1 MDGMGHGGFARG
13 QTKDLR
19 KGLKT
24 REGRAKLTSF
34 KQLPAPL
41 LTPFSQT
48 QVCPAC
54 ASHVSHPIHFAWGGL
69 VSSFS
74 RHRREN
80 IVLVKD
86 YLRKCILHSC
96 DKRSRLWQT
105 SPSRECI
112 SFVQKC
118 PSPRA
123 EAFSIMFQTSYTLPC
138 INCLALCS
146 SSFFTDIE

>member
-54 ASHVSHPIHFAWGGL
+54 ASYAPPPHPFRLRSSQSSL

-86 YLRKCILHSC
+86 YLRTCAFLRRT
-96 DKRSRLWQT
+96 RSLVT
-105 SPSRECI
+105 N
-112 SFVQKC
+112 
-118 PSPRA
+118 
-123 EAFSIMFQTSYTLPC
+123 FSI
-138 INCLALCS
+138 A
-146 SSFFTDIE
+146 

>member
-1 MDGMGHGGFARG
+1 MDGIGHGGFARG

-86 YLRKCILHSC
+86 YLRKCAFLRRT
-96 DKRSRLWQT
+96 RSLAT
-105 SPSRECI
+105 NFLI
-112 SFVQKC
+112 SWMYIIYLKMPQ
-118 PSPRA
+118 PMMA
-123 EAFSIMFQTSYTLPC
+123 EAFPIMLQTDYTLPC
-138 INCLALCS
+138 ISCLALYS

>member
-41 LTPFSQT
+41 LSQT

-54 ASHVSHPIHFAWGGL
+54 ASHVSHPIHFA
-69 VSSFS
+69 
-74 RHRREN
+74 
-80 IVLVKD
+80 
-86 YLRKCILHSC
+86 
-96 DKRSRLWQT
+96 
-105 SPSRECI
+105 
-112 SFVQKC
+112 
-118 PSPRA
+118 
-123 EAFSIMFQTSYTLPC
+123 
-138 INCLALCS
+138 
-146 SSFFTDIE
+146 

>member
-86 YLRKCILHSC
+86 HNKNTPDHVICESWGIFHYVPNQLY
-96 DKRSRLWQT
+96 
-105 SPSRECI
+105 
-112 SFVQKC
+112 F
-118 PSPRA
+118 
-123 EAFSIMFQTSYTLPC
+123 TLY
-138 INCLALCS
+138 
-146 SSFFTDIE
+146 

>member
-13 QTKDLR
+13 LSKDLR

-54 ASHVSHPIHFAWGGL
+54 ASHVSHPIHFA
-69 VSSFS
+69 
-74 RHRREN
+74 
-80 IVLVKD
+80 
-86 YLRKCILHSC
+86 
-96 DKRSRLWQT
+96 
-105 SPSRECI
+105 
-112 SFVQKC
+112 
-118 PSPRA
+118 
-123 EAFSIMFQTSYTLPC
+123 
-138 INCLALCS
+138 
-146 SSFFTDIE
+146 

>member
-1 MDGMGHGGFARG
+1 MDWMGHGGFARG

-24 REGRAKLTSF
+24 REGRAKLTQTVARPSLNALFSNPSLSSLRIPCVPSNSF
-34 KQLPAPL
+34 RLR
-41 LTPFSQT
+41 
-48 QVCPAC
+48 
-54 ASHVSHPIHFAWGGL
+54 GGL

-86 YLRKCILHSC
+86 YLRKCAFLRRT
-96 DKRSRLWQT
+96 RSLAT
-105 SPSRECI
+105 NFLI
-112 SFVQKC
+112 SWMYIIYLKMPQ
-118 PSPRA
+118 PMMA
-123 EAFSIMFQTSYTLPC
+123 EAFPIMLQTDYTLPC
-138 INCLALCS
+138 ISCLALYS

>member
-54 ASHVSHPIHFAWGGL
+54 ASCAPPPHPFRLRSSQSSL

-86 YLRKCILHSC
+86 YLRKCAFLRRT
-96 DKRSRLWQT
+96 RSLVT
-105 SPSRECI
+105 N
-112 SFVQKC
+112 
-118 PSPRA
+118 
-123 EAFSIMFQTSYTLPC
+123 FSI
-138 INCLALCS
+138 A
-146 SSFFTDIE
+146 

>member
-1 MDGMGHGGFARG
+1 MGHGGFARG

-54 ASHVSHPIHFAWGGL
+54 ASYVPPPHPFRLRSSQSSL
-69 VSSFS
+69 VSSFT
-74 RHRREN
+74 RRWRVN

-86 YLRKCILHSC
+86 HLRKCAFL
-96 DKRSRLWQT
+96 RQT
-105 SPSRECI
+105 SPLRERI
-112 SFVQKC
+112 SIVQKC
-118 PSPRA
+118 PRPRA

-138 INCLALCS
+138 ISCLALCS